1 MLILRQLMFVIF
13 VCERS
18 AALMVEREVGGW
30 ATPLRNLFPASSR
43 TGDTPSETG
52 FSPYKARKREGKV
65 ASQPSRRVP
74 SYVPTTRVTKPQQN
88 PKNSPRFP
96 VNI

>member
-1 MLILRQLMFVIF
+1 MFVIF

-18 AALMVEREVGGW
+18 AIFSFDGWREKLVDG
-30 ATPLRNLFPASSR
+30 PLLFGIYSLQVQEQVTLPRKLVSL
-43 TGDTPSETG
+43 
-52 FSPYKARKREGKV
+52 PYKARKREGKV